1 MYLQWTTGIHSV
13 LYRYSRL
20 PLKPYLYARP
30 LYLMKKFSFRHFQ
43 SLFQASTTNWLV
55 NKWKILRNAT
65 KWMQVTIPEIFI
77 SAAKNDT
84 MARSLLFLYWASDS
98 PNLCPKFLPLRT
110 LAVYSGLLFSVCTF
124 YIFVAQR
131 LFNKNIFIHS
141 IVLFY
146 FQVRRNLL

>member
-1 MYLQWTTGIHSV
+1 
-13 LYRYSRL
+13 
-20 PLKPYLYARP
+20 
-30 LYLMKKFSFRHFQ
+30 MKKICFRHFQ

-84 MARSLLFLYWASDS
+84 MARFFATFNILLKIILFYNEPSIKKLWLTVLYWASDS